1 MKALRQI
8 DTLKE
13 TFDFERLAFAAAQR
27 ELDAIADA
35 VAQRQTDERKQ
46 HEAKR
51 ADLEDKANNIRYP
64 LSVRR
69 LAAQEL
75 DCMEGYQPTI
85 TSNER
90 QAFQEEAAAARLA
103 LSDLLQTSAAIR
115 TALSEA
121 KQELEHVKDETVRTM
136 DVTALENSIRGSVER
151 FHALGR

>member
-27 ELDAIADA
+27 ELDAITAA
-35 VAQRQTDERKQ
+35 VAQRQTNERKQ

-51 ADLEDKANNIRYP
+51 ADLQGKVNNSRYP

-75 DCMEGYQPTI
+75 DCLEEYQPTI

-103 LSDLLQTSAAIR
+103 LSDLIQTSSAIR
-115 TALSEA
+115 TTLSEA
-121 KQELEHVKDETVRTM
+121 KQELEQVRDTTVRTM

-151 FHALGR
+151 FRALGR